1 MARVRH
7 IVGLCLRSVFSGI
20 GPPPPID
27 CCVSP
32 STFDAAQAGVDD
44 VATSINTACY
54 IAESFDDA
62 VPSIAETF
70 DDAASHIVEHFDDA
84 PSIVDTFDSIPS
96 VIDIDDVPTSV
107 VDIGNVPSS
116 SSGSDNVTRPHH
128 RTHRQI

>member
-44 VATSINTACY
+44 VATSINTVCY

-70 DDAASHIVEHFDDA
+70 DDAAQYIVEYFDDIPA
-84 PSIVDTFDSIPS
+84 P
-96 VIDIDDVPTSV
+96 V
-107 VDIGNVPSS
+107 VDIDNGPSS
-116 SSGSDNVTRPHH
+116 SSGSDNVPRPHH
-128 RTHRQI
+128 RTHCQF